1 MGIIAM
7 IPLEN
12 PGSSVIIY
20 PMSEIKNIQ
29 TLNKLKEINFFYYV
43 GLKQGK
49 DKGTKIV
56 YNNALGPIEFI
67 YAFDALP
74 VYPENHAVVLQAKR
88 MALETAQAAEAKG
101 YALDICS
108 YARCDLGYRYSGKSP
123 IGGIPTPD
131 LIIYSSAQCF
141 TLLKWFEELSR
152 MYNVPLFVLDVPG
165 EGRGLR
171 EMPDRNSVLYVKEQ
185 LYQLIEWLEDKLGQK
200 FDLARFKETVR
211 LSNEAARLFYLVLLA
226 AQKVPAPLSLFDQ
239 YLAMAPIVDQ
249 RGKQVTVDFYKE
261 LVEELKDRIAQGI
274 EGVPGEKYRFWWDG
288 LPLWMAMRDFYNI
301 LLERKI
307 NLVANNYTRAWCQ
320 LSFEPNDDLDK
331 MLEDYATRL
340 VRNFDPM
347 IRERSF
353 DIAFA
358 IKEYSLNGYLLHSD
372 HSCRFLSL
380 GLMDTLKKVHEV
392 TGVPGLLLDTD
403 HGDPRLYQS
412 EQIRNRLDA
421 YLEMLTPI
429 KR

>member
-1 MGIIAM
+1 ME
-7 IPLEN
+7 PFERP
-12 PGSSVIIY
+12 PGSAKIKFMPEPKII
-20 PMSEIKNIQ
+20 E

-56 YNNALGPIEFI
+56 YMNALGPIEFI

-74 VYPENHAVVLQAKR
+74 VYPENHAVVLQVKR
-88 MALETAQAAEAKG
+88 MALDTAQAAEAKG
-101 YALDICS
+101 YSPDICS
-108 YARCDLGYRYSGKSP
+108 YARCDLGYRASGKSP
-123 IGGIPTPD
+123 IGGIPAPD
-131 LIIYSSAQCF
+131 LIVYSSAQCF

-171 EMPDRNSVLYVKEQ
+171 AQPDRASVVYVKEQ
-185 LYQLIEWLEDKLGQK
+185 LYQLIEWLENKLGQK
-200 FDLARFKETVR
+200 FDLSRFKETVA
-211 LSNEAARLFYLVLLA
+211 LSHEAARLFYLVLLSA
-226 AQKVPAPLSLFDQ
+226 AKVPAPISLFEQ

-249 RGKQVTVDFYKE
+249 RGRQVTVDFYKA
-261 LVEELKDRIAQGI
+261 LVEELKVRIADKTESI
-274 EGVPGEKYRFWWDG
+274 PGEKYRFWWDG
-288 LPLWMAMRDFYNI
+288 LPIWMKMRDFYNT
-301 LLERKI
+301 LFERKI

-320 LSFEPNDDLDK
+320 LSFEPRDDLGL

-353 DIAFA
+353 DIVWA
-358 IKEYSLNGYLLHSD
+358 IKEYSLNGYILHSD

-380 GLMDTLKKVHEV
+380 GLMDTLKKVHEHS
-392 TGVPGLLLDTD
+392 GVPGLLLDTD

-412 EQIRNRLDA
+412 EQIKTRIDA

-429 KR
+429 PR

>member
-1 MGIIAM
+1 
-7 IPLEN
+7 
-12 PGSSVIIY
+12 
-20 PMSEIKNIQ
+20 MSELKIIE
-29 TLNKLKEINFFYYV
+29 TLKQLKEINFFYYL
-43 GLKQGK
+43 GLKQAK
-49 DKGTKIV
+49 DKGAKIV
-56 YNNALGPIEFI
+56 YMNALGPIEFV

-74 VYPENHAVVLQAKR
+74 AYPENHAVVLQAKR
-88 MALETAQAAEAKG
+88 MALDTAQAAEAKG
-101 YALDICS
+101 FSADICS

-123 IGGIPTPD
+123 IGGIPVPD
-131 LIIYSSAQCF
+131 LLIYSSAQCF

-165 EGRGLR
+165 EGRGWR
-171 EMPDRNSVLYVKEQ
+171 EQLDRASIVYVKEQ
-185 LYQLIEWLEDKLGQK
+185 LYQLIGWLEDKLGQK
-200 FDLARFKETVR
+200 FEFSRFHETVK
-211 LSNEAARLFYLVLLA
+211 LSYEAARLFYMVLLSA
-226 AQKVPAPLSLFDQ
+226 RTVPAPLSLFDQ

-249 RGKQVTVDFYKE
+249 RGKQVTVNFYKAM
-261 LVEELKDRIAQGI
+261 VDELKDRVAKGI

-288 LPLWMAMRDFYNI
+288 LPIWMAMRDFYNI
-301 LLERKI
+301 LFERKI

-320 LSFEPNDDLDK
+320 LSFEPRPDLDA

-353 DIAFA
+353 DIASA
-358 IKEYSLNGYLLHSD
+358 LKEYSLNGYLLHSD

-380 GLMDTLKKVHEV
+380 GLMDTLKKVREYS
-392 TGVPGLLLDTD
+392 GIPGLMLDTD

-412 EQIRNRLDA
+412 EQIRNRMDA

-429 KR
+429 RR

>member
-1 MGIIAM
+1 MNEP
-7 IPLEN
+7 IPIE
-12 PGSSVIIY
+12 
-20 PMSEIKNIQ
+20 
-29 TLNKLKEINFFYYV
+29 TLKKLKEINFFYYV

-88 MALETAQAAEAKG
+88 MALDTAQAAEAKG
-101 YALDICS
+101 FALDICS

-123 IGGIPTPD
+123 IGGIPVPD

-171 EMPDRNSVLYVKEQ
+171 EIPDKNSVQYVKEQ

-211 LSNEAARLFYLVLLA
+211 LSNEAARLFYLVLLSA
-226 AQKVPAPLSLFDQ
+226 RQVPAPLSLFDQ

-249 RGKQVTVDFYKE
+249 RGKQITVDFYKE
-261 LVEELKDRIAQGI
+261 LVEELKDRIAKGI
-274 EGVPGEKYRFWWDG
+274 EGIPGEKYRFWWDG
-288 LPLWMAMRDFYNI
+288 LPLWMAMRDFYTI
-301 LLERKI
+301 LLERKV
-307 NLVANNYTRAWCQ
+307 NLVSNNYTRAWCQ

-331 MLEDYATRL
+331 MLTDYATRL

-353 DIAFA
+353 DIAYA

-421 YLEMLTPI
+421 YLEMLKPI
-429 KR
+429 QR

>member
-1 MGIIAM
+1 
-7 IPLEN
+7 
-12 PGSSVIIY
+12 
-20 PMSEIKNIQ
+20 MSETKIIE

-49 DKGTKIV
+49 EKGTKIV

-88 MALETAQAAEAKG
+88 MALDTAQAAEAKG
-101 YALDICS
+101 YSLDICS

-171 EMPDRNSVLYVKEQ
+171 ELPDRNSVLYVKEQ

-226 AQKVPAPLSLFDQ
+226 ARQVPAPLSLFDQ

-249 RGKQVTVDFYKE
+249 RGKQVTVDFYKA
-261 LVEELKDRIAQGI
+261 LVEELKDRIAKGI
-274 EGVPGEKYRFWWDG
+274 EGIPGEKYRFWWDG

-320 LSFEPNDDLDK
+320 LSFEPSDDLDK

-353 DIAFA
+353 DIAYA
-358 IKEYSLNGYLLHSD
+358 VKEYSLNGYLLHSD

-421 YLEMLTPI
+421 YLEMLKPI